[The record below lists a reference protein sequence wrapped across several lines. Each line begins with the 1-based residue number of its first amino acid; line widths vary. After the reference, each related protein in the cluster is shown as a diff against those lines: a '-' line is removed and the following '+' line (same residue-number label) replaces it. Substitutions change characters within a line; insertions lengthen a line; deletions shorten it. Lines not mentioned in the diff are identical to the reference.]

1 MAWTLTGDVAEYLTA
16 AGDFLRSRAAE
27 NTVQLAATE
36 TIRVRGA
43 AAFGDEAPLFGW
55 WAAPGEPVSA
65 AFMHTPPFGLALTT
79 APAGVAA
86 ALAETFAA
94 RGRFPAWVMADTATA
109 PSFAAAWERHT
120 GQPARVGRR
129 SRLYRLGPAAAAGP
143 GAAGP
148 GPGRDGRRLRPAP
161 RLAGGVRPRGGR
173 PRRT

>member
-1 MAWTLTGDVAEYLTA
+1 MAWFLSDSLAEYAAAA
-16 AGDFLRSRAAE
+16 AGLLRRPAR
-27 NTVQLAATE
+27 NTVLLGATE

-65 AFMHTPPFGLALTT
+65 AFMHTPPFGPALTSV
-79 APAGVAA
+79 PAGAAA

-94 RGRFPAWVMADTATA
+94 RGRFPAWVNGDTTTA
-109 PSFAAAWERHT
+109 PPFAAAWERHT
-120 GQPARVGRR
+120 GEPARSPG
-129 SRLYRLGPAAAAGP
+129 GAACTGWAGSAAGP

-148 GPGRDGRRLRPAP
+148 GPGGRRPPTRPAP